1 MEEREVLNAYKI
13 FSQEYIY
20 NFYKKVYSFELK
32 IFNWAE
38 WQKLIFKFSIPKRP
52 VYVNYKN
59 WGKPMVLQF
68 SIQISAVAALLPAA
82 ETPC

>member
-1 MEEREVLNAYKI
+1 MHTKYFLKNI
-13 FSQEYIY
+13 FTIFIKRYILL
-20 NFYKKVYSFELK
+20 SWK

-38 WQKLIFKFSIPKRP
+38 WQKLVFKFSIPKRP

-59 WGKPMVLQF
+59 WGKPMILQF